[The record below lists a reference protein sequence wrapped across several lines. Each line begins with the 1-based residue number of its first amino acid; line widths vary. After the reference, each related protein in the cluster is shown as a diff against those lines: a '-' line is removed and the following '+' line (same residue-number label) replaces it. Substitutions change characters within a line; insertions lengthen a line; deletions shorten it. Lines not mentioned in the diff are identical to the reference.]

1 MEKIKNKEITITY
14 HKVDGFTLSYLS
26 DSGIYHHQRYL
37 GYSIRGAKKLFK
49 NYIQNMEVS
58 K

>member
-26 DSGIYHHQRYL
+26 DSGIYHHQRYI
-37 GYSIRGAKKLFK
+37 GYGLREAIKRFK
-49 NYIQNMEVS
+49 IHIQNLGG
-58 K
+58 